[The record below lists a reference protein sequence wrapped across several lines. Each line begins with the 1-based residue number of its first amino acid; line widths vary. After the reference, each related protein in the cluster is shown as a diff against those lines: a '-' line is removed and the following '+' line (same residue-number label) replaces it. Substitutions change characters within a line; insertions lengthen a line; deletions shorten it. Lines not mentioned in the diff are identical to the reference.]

1 MATRTIGTDIKLTGE
16 MEFNDGMKAMNSNL
30 KVLKSDMAAV
40 SSEFDGNADSVEA
53 LTKKQKI
60 LQDTVDQHQAKV
72 NALRQKYEQVKNLY
86 GENSAQ
92 ADKYRQQLNQATIAL
107 NKETKALEENTEALD
122 DAKNPIKAAAA
133 SYNEFIGK
141 LAEAKEKVDQFTEKH
156 KKSLELIKL
165 GATPVSALGK
175 GIGTAA
181 TSFAKLGSAA
191 TAASAAVGT
200 AAITAMVGFAK
211 EAAES
216 AKAAAEAG
224 ETLSATQQQWLDYSK
239 QLEALDGS
247 AAKAKSALAGI
258 LLPALQDLSADG
270 SALLDSF
277 SADMEAASGNAE
289 KQGQIIAE
297 YVVKGAQLI
306 KEKLPEYIKLG
317 KELLSGLGD
326 GLEEAGPALL
336 EEGGELIMELLDEI
350 ISEAPKFAKTATE
363 LIQKM
368 ITGFA
373 DQGPELFESAIGMV
387 VQIVSGLAAATPDI
401 IVAAAKLVMSLIEA
415 IINCGPQILDAGRQ
429 VVGAIKQGISEA
441 WAGLVSWFNNLWD
454 NLFTGR
460 DASVNV
466 RGGSRVDGS
475 YASGLDYVPRDGFVD
490 G

>member
-1 MATRTIGTDIKLTGE
+1 
-16 MEFNDGMKAMNSNL
+16 
-30 KVLKSDMAAV
+30 
-40 SSEFDGNADSVEA
+40 
-53 LTKKQKI
+53 
-60 LQDTVDQHQAKV
+60 
-72 NALRQKYEQVKNLY
+72 
-86 GENSAQ
+86 
-92 ADKYRQQLNQATIAL
+92 
-107 NKETKALEENTEALD
+107 
-122 DAKNPIKAAAA
+122 
-133 SYNEFIGK
+133 
-141 LAEAKEKVDQFTEKH
+141 
-156 KKSLELIKL
+156 
-165 GATPVSALGK
+165 
-175 GIGTAA
+175 
-181 TSFAKLGSAA
+181 
-191 TAASAAVGT
+191 
-200 AAITAMVGFAK
+200 
-211 EAAES
+211 
-216 AKAAAEAG
+216 
-224 ETLSATQQQWLDYSK
+224 
-239 QLEALDGS
+239 
-247 AAKAKSALAGI
+247 
-258 LLPALQDLSADG
+258 
-270 SALLDSF
+270 
-277 SADMEAASGNAE
+277 MEAAAGNTE

-475 YASGLDYVPRDGFVD
+475 YASGLDYVPRDGFVAELHKGEMVLNRAD
-490 G
+490 ANAYRSGQTRSGATKVFNMTINTKSLTQADMDMVYNYMNEKLGEDL